1 MARKYLGLRGR
12 ALNLAVA
19 TIAGL
24 GFLLFGYDQGVMGSL
39 LTLDTFTSTFPS
51 MDVSNRVPA
60 ADRAHNSTIQGV
72 AVSLYEV
79 GCMFGAIATMVIGD
93 KIGRRKT
100 IFIGSILMII
110 GTAIQCSSF
119 SLSQFIVGRIVTGFG
134 NGFITATVP
143 MWQSECAKA
152 EARGQLVMVEGALIT
167 GGIAL
172 SYWIDFAFYFVP
184 GQADWRFPIAFQAV
198 FAIIVMCTVLE
209 LPESPRW
216 LLKKGHKEE
225 AALVFASLADVP
237 ADSSVIV
244 EQVDEIKAT
253 LTSESRSSFRE
264 IFTFTKEKHF
274 HRTML
279 AFWNQVMQQITGANL
294 IIYYAGSI
302 YENSIGLS
310 PLNAKIVAACNG
322 TEYFLASWVA
332 FFTIERLGRRKLMIG
347 GAAGQ
352 AVSMAILTGT
362 AYLADQGNSKAGIAA
377 AVFLFV
383 FNTFFGIGWLG
394 MTWLYPAEIVS
405 LQVRAPAN
413 GLSTAGNWVSN
424 FLVVMIT
431 PVAFNSI
438 GAYTYLIFA
447 AINAVMVPT
456 VYFFYPETSGRS
468 LEEIDEIFA
477 HSNSWTPWDVVGI
490 AKHMPKHHTEYIEKR
505 DEEARETNG
514 RRRSPFDE
522 DNEKPSVNYRDQNL
536 PDSASASESSG
547 STYGDRVDNKR

>member
-1 MARKYLGLRGR
+1 MAGTYLGLRGKG
-12 ALNLAVA
+12 LHIAVT

-24 GFLLFGYDQGVMGSL
+24 GFLLFGFDQGVMGSL
-39 LTLDTFTSTFPS
+39 LTLDTFISTFPA
-51 MDVSNRVPA
+51 MDVSNNVSA
-60 ADRAHNSTIQGV
+60 AKRTHNSTIQGV
-72 AVSLYEV
+72 AVSLYEI
-79 GCMFGAIATMVIGD
+79 GCMVGAILTMAIGD
-93 KIGRRKT
+93 KLGRRKT
-100 IFIGSILMII
+100 IFGGSIIMII
-110 GTAIQCSSF
+110 GTAIQCSAF
-119 SLSQFIVGRIVTGFG
+119 SLAQFIAGRIITGLG

-152 EARGQLVMVEGALIT
+152 ESRGQLVMVEGALIT

-184 GQADWRFPIAFQAV
+184 GQADWRFPIAFQAI
-198 FAIIVMCTVLE
+198 FAIIIMSTVLL

-216 LLKKGHKEE
+216 LLKKGYDQE
-225 AALVFASLADVP
+225 AALVFSSLENVP
-237 ADSSVIV
+237 EDSKEIS
-244 EQVDEIKAT
+244 EQIKEIKST
-253 LTSESRSSFRE
+253 LTFEPHSSIRKV
-264 IFTFTKEKHF
+264 FTFTKEKHF

-294 IIYYAGSI
+294 IIYYAGTI

-310 PLNAKIVAACNG
+310 PLKAKIVAACNG

-332 FFTIERLGRRKLMIG
+332 FYTIERLGRRKLMIG
-347 GAAGQ
+347 GATGQ
-352 AVSMAILTGT
+352 AVTMGILTAT
-362 AYLADQGNSKAGIAA
+362 TYLADKGNSNAGIAA

-413 GLSTAGNWVSN
+413 GLSTAGNWISN
-424 FLVVMIT
+424 FMVVMIT

-447 AINAVMVPT
+447 AINAVMVPA

-477 HSNSWTPWDVVGI
+477 QSNSWTPWDVVGI
-490 AKHMPKHHTEYIEKR
+490 AHRMRKNHVDFNEKR
-505 DEEARETNG
+505 DEEAGKNRWRNHDDKH
-514 RRRSPFDE
+514 S
-522 DNEKPSVNYRDQNL
+522 EKSDANYRDRNL
-536 PDSASASESSG
+536 LGGGSG
-547 STYGDRVDNKR
+547 SSSTIGDIVDNAR